1 MKPFRFRGGFCF
13 LIHNNL
19 CISYGANTL
28 NSMGIFISSHNNK
41 KKNMPYRRLPTTD
54 KARLRA
60 LEASLEMASGVEA
73 ENMAFSKQT
82 LYELK
87 NVKTTFDN
95 HLKHYEF
102 DANIESEK
110 NSQYKAYMENA
121 RLYVSHFIQIL
132 YMNIEREEL
141 KSEIL
146 SFYGLQDFNFKTPSL
161 NTESEVLEWGTKL
174 IDGEKKRMQNGGSP
188 IYNPSIALVKVKV
201 EDFKDVAVYQQNLKR
216 NTLRSY
222 DKLQEVRKTTNDFIS
237 RLWTEI
243 EEHFYEST
251 SKHKRQMAQEYGV
264 VYVFRR
270 NEKKKL
276 KAEDLQVDLLFEF
289 N

>member
-1 MKPFRFRGGFCF
+1 
-13 LIHNNL
+13 
-19 CISYGANTL
+19 
-28 NSMGIFISSHNNK
+28 
-41 KKNMPYRRLPTTD
+41 MPYRRLPTTD

-60 LEASLEMASGVEA
+60 LEASLEMASEIGTDKL
-73 ENMAFSKQT
+73 AFSKQT

-87 NVKTTFDN
+87 NVKTTFEN
-95 HLKHYEF
+95 QLKHYEF
-102 DANIESEK
+102 DANIEAEK
-110 NSQYKAYMENA
+110 NGNYKGSMEKA
-121 RLYVSHFIQIL
+121 QLYVAHFIQIL
-132 YMNIEREEL
+132 YMSIEREEL
-141 KSEIL
+141 KEEVL
-146 SFYGLQDFNFKTPSL
+146 SYYDLQDFNLKIPSL
-161 NTESEVLEWGTKL
+161 NTESEILEWGKKL
-174 IDGEKKRMQNGGSP
+174 IEGEKKRMQKGGSP

-216 NTLRSY
+216 NTLRTY
-222 DKLQEVRKTTNDFIS
+222 DKLQEIRKITNDFIS
-237 RLWTEI
+237 SLWTEI
-243 EEHFYEST
+243 EENFADST